1 MGLATI
7 LERTLSKSSDLTWKG
22 MQVINEFLPAKAF
35 QPVWAHAPLPKSNKR
50 TKPPLGLPRETDS
63 LCPGCVKELR
73 EDIQSGLKFWQDV
86 IYENPGIIKAR
97 LYEEGGRVLMEK
109 TCQRHGRYKDLISID
124 PEFFLHI
131 ESLFMGDDVPI
142 PERLLRNHGA
152 STIRYSRGGCLNVDL
167 TNRCNMMCR
176 PCYMDANQV
185 GYVHELTIDDVRKI
199 LTDAANIK
207 PRRQTAVMFAGG
219 EPTLSPIFLEAC
231 KIAKELGFFS
241 VQAATNGLR
250 FALEPGFA
258 EKARENGFRLAY
270 LQFDG
275 IGNEAYSHRK
285 ISNLYDVKVRIIENL
300 SKAGIKVMLVP
311 TIVNTL
317 NNDHVGP
324 ILDFATDHV
333 GPIAGIAFQPVS
345 FTGRDDD
352 VPEEQRRR
360 ERYTTS
366 HLAHDIAKWTD
377 GTVDPI
383 RDWFPISA
391 LAPFADAV
399 DMTRGLETS
408 WGTMKCGCHPD
419 CGAGFILLVNKDTK
433 ETIPLTR
440 IVNLKQLI
448 RDMVTIADH
457 YHGPKWAGAQ
467 MVSSIM
473 RNYNPKQA
481 PKGFNFYTLVKILLD
496 QSGVV
501 NFGVPLGPEKYGWDI
516 MFIAAMWFQ
525 DVYNY
530 DFRRTERCIVPYGTQ
545 LGEISFC
552 AYNTGIGWRW
562 IVENEF
568 KVASTQEW
576 FKKVGRH
583 PIYANSKPIILPD
596 MEKET
601 ASLESE
607 LEEREAP
614 AEH

>member
-1 MGLATI
+1 MGFATI
-7 LERTLSKSSDLTWKG
+7 LERTLSRSSDLTWKG
-22 MQVINEFLPAKAF
+22 MQAINEFLPEKAF

-63 LCPGCVKELR
+63 LCPACVRELR
-73 EDIQSGLKFWQDV
+73 EDIRSGLRHWQDV
-86 IYENPGIIKAR
+86 INDSAGIIRAH
-97 LYEEGGRVLMEK
+97 LYEEDGRVLMEK
-109 TCQRHGRYKDLISID
+109 TCQRHGRYEDLISID

-131 ESLFMGDDVPI
+131 ESLFTGDDLPL

-152 STIRYSRGGCLNVDL
+152 SAIKYSRGGCLNVDL

-185 GYVHELTIDDVRKI
+185 GYVHELTIDDVRRI

-285 ISNLYDVKVRIIENL
+285 IANLYDVKVRIIENL
-300 SKAGIKVMLVP
+300 SRAGIKVMLVP

-317 NNDHVGP
+317 NNDQVGP

-352 VPEEQRRR
+352 IPEEQRIR
-360 ERYTTS
+360 ERYTSS

-377 GTVDPI
+377 GAIDPM

-399 DMTRGLETS
+399 DMTRDLESS

-419 CGAGFILLVNKDTK
+419 CGAGFILLVNKHTK
-433 ETIPLTR
+433 EIIPLTR

-448 RDMVTIADH
+448 RDMVTIGDN
-457 YHGPKWAGAQ
+457 YHGRKWAGAQ
-467 MVSSIM
+467 MVSSII
-473 RNYNPKQA
+473 RNYNPKEA

-583 PIYANSKPIILPD
+583 PIYANSRPIILPD
-596 MEKET
+596 MQKET
-601 ASLESE
+601 ATSENKLEG
-607 LEEREAP
+607 REVTAK
-614 AEH
+614 